1 MKQMGWMLLGALWL
15 APLAGAQNNAPPRTD
30 IAPNALRDA
39 ALTVAQA
46 VDAGQAAQ
54 LWQSAS
60 AVTRGALQQQQFVAS
75 VAQARKPFGQPLQRQ
90 WTGITLRDV
99 GSAQGTVKP
108 GRYGSVDFGTTFAGN
123 RRAHELVSFRLDEDG
138 QWRFAGY
145 VIEGVR

>member
-1 MKQMGWMLLGALWL
+1 MKKFGWPLLALSL
-15 APLAGAQNNAPPRTD
+15 LSLSATAQNAGPPRGD

-46 VDAGQAAQ
+46 IDAGQSAQ

-60 AVTRGALQQQQFVAS
+60 AVTRGAMTQQEFVTS
-75 VAQARKPFGQPLQRQ
+75 VAKSRQPLGQSVQRQ

-99 GSAQGTVKP
+99 TSQQGAAKP

-123 RRAHELVSFRLDEDG
+123 RRGHELVSFRLDEDG

-145 VIEGVR
+145 VVEALR